1 MKPAFTCSGVT
12 ILHSVYH
19 ELVTSSMPIFGGFA
33 SAAMTNLD
41 AAYEV
46 LKQAGQPLRCEQI
59 TEQALGQRLIAPR
72 ELRPMR
78 RYLEPIPTS

>member
-41 AAYEV
+41 AAYEI
-46 LKQAGQPLRCEQI
+46 LKQAGQPLRYEQI
-59 TEQALGQRLIAPR
+59 AELALGQFLIEPQKG
-72 ELRPMR
+72 RPMR
-78 RYLEPIPTS
+78 